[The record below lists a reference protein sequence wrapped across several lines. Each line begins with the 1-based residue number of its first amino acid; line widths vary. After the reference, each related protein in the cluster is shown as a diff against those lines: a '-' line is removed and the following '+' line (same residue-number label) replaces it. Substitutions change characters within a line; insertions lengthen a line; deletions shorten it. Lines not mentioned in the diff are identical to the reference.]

1 MAVRTATLPNAE
13 PRTAP
18 APGRDTGR
26 AATLAVASLVVLPL
40 LAYAVPSL
48 FGHPVA
54 PGDDMTQSLPLR
66 ELVGRDLAA
75 GHLPVFDPYLWSGT
89 PLLAG
94 WNAGAAYPFTWLFAV
109 LPGTAAWTVTLV
121 STVVTAGVSCYA
133 FLRANALGVV
143 ASWLGALTFAFGG
156 GMSAQVA
163 HIGLVAGMA
172 WVPLA
177 LLAVLRLTE
186 LPSGTGGGSGRW
198 AGGAGPGGGAGRWAG
213 GPGLVAAPGRTGG
226 LGPAAG
232 WTAVLAAAVG
242 MAVLA
247 GEPRAVADAAVVL
260 VLYGGWRLLRLAG
273 SAQRA
278 GRPGAAVAWGVAG
291 VVAGGALG
299 VGLGAVQLLPG
310 LAAVATSQRAA
321 VTSFL
326 FSAGSL
332 PASWLLLLGVPDLLG
347 GSGSFGQPRF
357 FAPYN
362 LTEVTG
368 YVGMLPLVAAGS
380 MLGRLRR
387 REPLPEW
394 TVWLVVAAAGV
405 VLALGSNTPLWHV
418 LIRIPLFGGQRLQS
432 RSILVTGLA
441 LAVLLAYWADG
452 WIAGHA
458 PAEGGGRP
466 GDEQAGLGRGG
477 RGGCRSA
484 RRHLGDAPSWREPL
498 LGSLLP
504 VAVVVAVAAALAWR
518 VPLLEWMHVPR
529 AAAESA
535 GGIGPWLVPFMVLA
549 GAAVA
554 VEWVGW
560 RAARGGTGRRREHGH
575 GRRTRSAVLI
585 AFVVVDLAVFAT
597 TSVIAVAGSSPSA
610 SPAAVAARAPAGAG
624 GARAGAGSGAP
635 AAAGAAL
642 SVPVGGA
649 ARRETTSV
657 AARPIA
663 TLHLRGRFAVYD
675 PTLRDGGQLSVLGV
689 TDANVVA
696 GTYSA
701 EGYGSIVN
709 GRYADATGTHG
720 VSGGGQDVFAPK
732 AAAGGA
738 FDALDTTDVLVPGS
752 YLVVPAGPGA
762 PGGSTGPG
770 GRSDGRT
777 TAPGRRAT
785 WELGTPLA
793 VTGVLVQGRVQG
805 AAQVGTT
812 PTPGPAPG
820 ASGVKGTVRIGLALA
835 DGRVTWSSRT
845 TPARR
850 GLGWRA
856 EWPAPVRAVGV
867 VVATAT
873 AAALAPPVVTTAS
886 GASLR
891 PAGAL
896 DAALAPPHW
905 TYAGRD
911 GAFAVYRNL
920 RARPPLTLEAVRG
933 GSLAGATVTRTA
945 GPALAPAAA
954 RVTSPHGVWVVRSV
968 DATPGWSATW
978 TPTEGRGRTV
988 GLVVHRDGIVQS
1000 VRVPPGRGTL
1010 TWRYQAPGLVAGV
1023 ALSGVALVAVLAL
1036 AVVAALAVVERR
1048 RLSGARGRGPQAPRN
1063 GAAP

>member
-1 MAVRTATLPNAE
+1 MAVRTATPPNAE
-13 PRTAP
+13 PRTGP
-18 APGRDTGR
+18 SPGRDTGR
-26 AATLAVASLVVLPL
+26 VATLAVASLVVLPL

-143 ASWLGALTFAFGG
+143 ASWLGAVTFAFGG

-186 LPSGTGGGSGRW
+186 LPSG
-198 AGGAGPGGGAGRWAG
+198 AGAGRREG
-213 GPGLVAAPGRTGG
+213 GTGIGAAPGRIGR

-232 WTAVLAAAVG
+232 WTAVLAGAVG

-273 SAQRA
+273 SARRA
-278 GRPGAAVAWGVAG
+278 GRPGAAVALGVAG
-291 VVAGGALG
+291 VVGGGALG
-299 VGLGAVQLLPG
+299 IGLGAVQLLPG

-332 PASWLLLLGVPDLLG
+332 PAPWLLLLGVPDLLG

-368 YVGMLPLVAAGS
+368 YVGMLPLVAAGA

-387 REPLPEW
+387 RGPRPEW
-394 TVWLVVAAAGV
+394 TVWLVVAAVGV
-405 VLALGSNTPLWHV
+405 VLALGNNTPLWHV

-441 LAVLLAYWADG
+441 LAVLLAYWADR
-452 WIAGHA
+452 WVAGHA
-458 PAEGGGRP
+458 PADRGGRP
-466 GDEQAGLGRGG
+466 GDEQAGLGRDG
-477 RGGCRSA
+477 RGG
-484 RRHLGDAPSWREPL
+484 RRHRGDAPSWREPL
-498 LGSLLP
+498 FGSLLP
-504 VAVVVAVAAALAWR
+504 AAVVVVVVVALAWR
-518 VPLLEWMHVPR
+518 LPLLEWMHVR
-529 AAAESA
+529 GAAAESA

-560 RAARGGTGRRREHGH
+560 RAARGGTGRRREHGN

-597 TSVIAVAGSSPSA
+597 TAVIAVAGSSPSA
-610 SPAAVAARAPAGAG
+610 PPTAVAARAPAGAG
-624 GARAGAGSGAP
+624 VATAGAESGAP
-635 AAAGAAL
+635 VAARTAP

-649 ARRETTSV
+649 ARRGASSS

-720 VSGGGQDVFAPK
+720 VSGGGQDVFAPR

-752 YLVVPAGPGA
+752 YLVAPAGPGA
-762 PGGSTGPG
+762 AGGATGPG
-770 GRSDGRT
+770 RRSDGRA
-777 TAPGRRAT
+777 TAPGGRAT
-785 WELGTPLA
+785 WELGTPLD
-793 VTGVLVQGRVQG
+793 VTGVLVQGSLQG
-805 AAQVGTT
+805 APQGAPQAGTT
-812 PTPGPAPG
+812 RTPGRASG
-820 ASGVKGTVRIGLALA
+820 ASGATDAVRIGLVRS
-835 DGRVTWSSRT
+835 DGRVTWSSRA
-845 TPARR
+845 TPTRH

-856 EWPAPVRAVGV
+856 EWPAPVQAVGV

-873 AAALAPPVVTTAS
+873 AAALAAPVVTTAS

-896 DAALAPPHW
+896 DAALVPPHW

-933 GSLAGATVTRTA
+933 RGLGGATVTRTA
-945 GPALAPAAA
+945 GPALAPTAA
-954 RVTSPHGVWVVRSV
+954 RVASPHGVWVVRSM
-968 DATPGWSATW
+968 DATPGWRATW
-978 TPTEGRGRTV
+978 TPTDGRGRTV
-988 GLVVHRDGIVQS
+988 SLVVHRDGIVQS

-1010 TWRYQAPGLVAGV
+1010 TWRYQAPGLVAGA

-1036 AVVAALAVVERR
+1036 AAVAALAVVERR
-1048 RLSGARGRGPQAPRN
+1048 RLSGARARPPQGPRN
-1063 GAAP
+1063 GVAP